1 MISFSK
7 SLSQLSAIELVPIRV
22 DRGQELVQ
30 HRRHWHQ
37 LGQCGPERKYLG
49 TDGHTKIS
57 SYCTLHDEPLHCL
70 HVAMGGELG
79 QGRQVLHG
87 HILVDLSNLNG
98 SVYCLMAINKLQ
110 LLLTNLG
117 TSLWDGNHPRA
128 FCKNP
133 EALSQQEL
141 GEGQQYRQSG
151 HLTRQ
156 AETKKGEQPTP
167 TAAAGGSP
175 WTWRRHPL
183 GSSCCPRLA

>member
-1 MISFSK
+1 
-7 SLSQLSAIELVPIRV
+7 
-22 DRGQELVQ
+22 
-30 HRRHWHQ
+30 
-37 LGQCGPERKYLG
+37 
-49 TDGHTKIS
+49 
-57 SYCTLHDEPLHCL
+57 
-70 HVAMGGELG
+70 MGGELG

-128 FCKNP
+128 ICKNP
-133 EALSQQEL
+133 EALCQQEL

-156 AETKKGEQPTP
+156 AETKKGEQPT
-167 TAAAGGSP
+167 AAAGGSP
-175 WTWRRHPL
+175 WT
-183 GSSCCPRLA
+183 